1 MAQEGGYRCPGCAS
15 TMDRQGRM
23 RSNRKGRAGR
33 AGPEGPEANGHQRVR
48 RDTEGGYGSD
58 MSARTMNG
66 EPEGPGT
73 QVVGRWRP
81 VPWEVISVIFTVVMV
96 GAVVSGLVLA
106 ALGEIRE
113 DVRVLS
119 GRVGAVEQRIGAVEQ
134 RVAAVERGQTAVEG
148 KLEGL
153 IEGLRKIERRVSV
166 VEHGQARLEGLI
178 EGLRDAMARRPLP
191 VND

>member
-1 MAQEGGYRCPGCAS
+1 
-15 TMDRQGRM
+15 
-23 RSNRKGRAGR
+23 
-33 AGPEGPEANGHQRVR
+33 
-48 RDTEGGYGSD
+48 

-66 EPEGPGT
+66 EPEEPGAP
-73 QVVGRWRP
+73 VAGRWRP

-96 GAVVSGLVLA
+96 GAVVCGLVLA
-106 ALGEIRE
+106 AVGEIRE
-113 DVRVLS
+113 DMRALS
-119 GRVGAVEQRIGAVEQ
+119 GRVGAVEQ

-178 EGLRDAMARRPLP
+178 EGLRDAMARHPLP
-191 VND
+191 VNE